1 MDTLICVSRS
11 TRFECIRRGITKQK
25 CKVIPNG
32 IDPEALKLSTLDNKE
47 QNILEN
53 ISIEKPKGTKLLLSL
68 GRLVERKGICWFVEH
83 VMPQLIPNYS
93 YFVAGDGPE
102 MDSLRSVIRA
112 RDLKDYVFLLGRVSD
127 TTRKVI
133 LHTADIF
140 IMPNLERGDD
150 VEGFGI
156 SAIEAGSCGLPVV
169 ASNLQGLRDAVL
181 EGRTGYLVKPG
192 ESQGFIDCIRS
203 MNLQKESIRTIV
215 NAKFSWSNVINRYYN
230 VILDI

>member
-1 MDTLICVSRS
+1 
-11 TRFECIRRGITKQK
+11 
-25 CKVIPNG
+25 VIPNG
-32 IDPEALKLSTLDNKE
+32 IDPDALKLSTLDNGE

-192 ESQGFIDCIRS
+192 ESQGFIDRIRS